1 MRKVLGGVV
10 MKKIILV
17 FLMCGISFFSYSEEG
32 DVLDTQV
39 ATGADGESVILFSD
53 GTWQAMDGVGG
64 VARRQYLRSPTTRER
79 FVIGENGVFGVWYS
93 PSFWTVKSPP
103 SSKEYALEFVHSQGG
118 AFAYL
123 LFTKTPTSDKML
135 KKMALRNIY
144 ATVDNATVLIDK
156 NITINGLDFQYL
168 KVQGIYF
175 GKPITSLVYTGYY
188 YTGAM
193 GTLQFIVYTTQGL
206 EEDYRCQIQS
216 LLNGL
221 VLQPFKDRDQLD
233 DMEIDLVAPEV
244 DVELEAFK
252 GH

>member
-1 MRKVLGGVV
+1 MRKVLGGVG
-10 MKKIILV
+10 MKKINLV
-17 FLMCGISFFSYSEEG
+17 FLMCVISFCSYSEEG

-53 GTWQAMDGVGG
+53 GTWQAMEGVGG
-64 VARRQYLRSPTTRER
+64 VARREYLRSPTTRER
-79 FVIGENGVFGVWYS
+79 FAIGENGVFGVWYS

-103 SSKEYALEFVHSQGG
+103 SSEEYALEFVHSQGG

-123 LFTKTPTSDKML
+123 LFTKNSTSDKAL
-135 KKMALRNIY
+135 KSIALRNIY
-144 ATVDNATVLIDK
+144 ATIDNATILIDK
-156 NITINGLDFQYL
+156 NITVNGLDFQYL

-206 EEDYRCQIQS
+206 DEDYRCQIQS

-221 VLQPFKDRDQLD
+221 VLQPFKDKDQLD
-233 DMEIDLVAPEV
+233 DMEIELAAPKV
-244 DVELEAFK
+244 DVDLENLK